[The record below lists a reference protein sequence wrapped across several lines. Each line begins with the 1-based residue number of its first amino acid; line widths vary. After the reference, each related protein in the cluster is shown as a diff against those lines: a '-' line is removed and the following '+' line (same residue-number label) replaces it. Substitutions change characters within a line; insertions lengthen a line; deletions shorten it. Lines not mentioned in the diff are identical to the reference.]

1 MPIDKVPMS
10 SSPEELGI
18 FVERLTASQS
28 ALYGFIHAALG
39 NGVDA
44 SDVLQ
49 ETNRVLWKKADTY
62 DAARPFLPWAYRV
75 AHFEILVF
83 RKKQTK
89 DRLVFNEDLLG
100 LLAEE
105 YSRQVSEGSEWGALD
120 ACLGKLT
127 RDHRELIESRYAQGD
142 SVAEIAAR
150 QGKPANAV
158 SAMLY
163 RIRTILA
170 ECLEKKRMEG
180 EWA

>member
-1 MPIDKVPMS
+1 MS
-10 SSPEELGI
+10 HSPEELSI

-28 ALYGFIHAALG
+28 ALYGFIHAALA

-49 ETNRVLWKKADTY
+49 ETNRILWKKAHAY
-62 DAARPFLPWAYRV
+62 DATRPFLPWAYRI
-75 AHFEILVF
+75 AHFEILAF
-83 RKKQTK
+83 RKKQIQ

-105 YSRQVSEGSEWGALD
+105 YSNQVPEGSDWGALD

-127 RDHRELIESRYAQGD
+127 PDHRELIESRYAQGD
-142 SVAEIAAR
+142 SVAQIASR

-163 RIRTILA
+163 RIRTLLA

>member
-1 MPIDKVPMS
+1 MS
-10 SSPEELGI
+10 SSPDELSI

-28 ALYGFIHAALG
+28 ALYGFIYSALA

-49 ETNRVLWKKADTY
+49 ETNRALWKKAHAY

-83 RKKQTK
+83 RKKQTR
-89 DRLVFNEDLLG
+89 DRLVFTEDLLG

-105 YSRQVSEGSEWGALD
+105 YSRQVPEGSEWGALD
-120 ACLGKLT
+120 ACLGKLNH
-127 RDHRELIESRYAQGD
+127 DHRELIESRYAQGD
-142 SVAEIAAR
+142 SVAQIAAR
-150 QGKPANAV
+150 QGKPPNAV

-163 RIRTILA
+163 RIRALLA

-180 EWA
+180 EWT

>member
-1 MPIDKVPMS
+1 MS
-10 SSPEELGI
+10 PSAEELSI

-28 ALYGFIHAALG
+28 ALYGFIHAALAHG
-39 NGVDA
+39 ADA

-49 ETNRVLWKKADTY
+49 ETNRVLWKKAHTY
-62 DAARPFLPWAYRV
+62 DVTRPFLPWAYRV
-75 AHFEILVF
+75 AHFEILAF
-83 RKKQTK
+83 RKKQTR
-89 DRLVFNEDLLG
+89 DRLVFDEDLLG

-105 YSRQVSEGSEWGALD
+105 YSRQVPEGAALGALN
-120 ACLGKLT
+120 ACMEKLT

-142 SVAEIAAR
+142 SVARIASR
-150 QGKPANAV
+150 EGKRANAV

-163 RIRTILA
+163 RIRTLLA